1 MCGTALDGVSVL
13 VSTVVAKNEVAIHVM
28 SVVGLAKRLVS
39 ETTLA
44 YGLVSTSRFSPA
56 VLPIRPLVLSLF
68 GSLFL
73 SSHSRW
79 GAAPNARCYGGQGLP
94 VISVGASDRPEKLEP
109 VVHPEPAGK
118 H

>member
-1 MCGTALDGVSVL
+1 
-13 VSTVVAKNEVAIHVM
+13 M

-44 YGLVSTSRFSPA
+44 CGVVSTSRVSPA
-56 VLPIRPLVLSLF
+56 VLPIRPLFLSLF

-73 SSHSRW
+73 SSKQHSRW